1 MHYAGIAEMK
11 TVDIAG
17 SFAPPTN
24 PLEEVAKKFGISV
37 DELERKLAS

>member
-1 MHYAGIAEMK
+1 MK

-24 PLEEVAKKFGISV
+24 PMEEIAKKFGISV
-37 DELERKLAS
+37 SELERKIAG